1 MAEELREV
9 VGSGRRVWPYVA
21 FCPLSNGQLFQG
33 TREVAVGDSGCSR
46 GGSRL
51 WGSRPEK
58 NSPGSL
64 HGMESWPVGSLLQ
77 PSAPW
82 TSYSKREGTEGAWQ
96 CLQLAAP
103 PMTQPQPPGPDLL
116 CPGCPAM
123 AGPLTVPGCWK
134 SSSIPR
140 GRFIRTPQRGG
151 RIQRFVLQKKKNRE
165 TVLQVSQPQ
174 AAQLGWPWRPHA
186 DWLWPQS
193 EPSPG
198 CGKEPLATKC
208 SLIKKRKTLW
218 KQQVEPSSNFEL
230 I

>member
-9 VGSGRRVWPYVA
+9 VGSGRRVWLYVA

-51 WGSRPEK
+51 WGSKAEK

-64 HGMESWPVGSLLQ
+64 HRMEAWPVGSLLQ
-77 PSAPW
+77 PSAPC

-96 CLQLAAP
+96 CLWLAAP
-103 PMTQPQPPGPDLL
+103 PMTQPQLLGLDLL

-140 GRFIRTPQRGG
+140 GWLIRTPQWGG
-151 RIQRFVLQKKKNRE
+151 RIQPFVLQKKK
-165 TVLQVSQPQ
+165 QKQSCKCPSH
-174 AAQLGWPWRPHA
+174 RP
-186 DWLWPQS
+186 LS
-193 EPSPG
+193 
-198 CGKEPLATKC
+198 
-208 SLIKKRKTLW
+208 
-218 KQQVEPSSNFEL
+218 
-230 I
+230 